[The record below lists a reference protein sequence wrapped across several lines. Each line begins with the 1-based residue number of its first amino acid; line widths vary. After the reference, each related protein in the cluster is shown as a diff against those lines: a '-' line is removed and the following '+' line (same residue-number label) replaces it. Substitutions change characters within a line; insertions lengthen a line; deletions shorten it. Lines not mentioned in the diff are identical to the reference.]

1 MVEEK
6 TLVISGAKVITP
18 HRAIEDGVVI
28 IENGKISAVDSKR
41 KVKVPENA
49 EEIDASGKIVV
60 PGFIDI
66 HTHGG
71 VGKSVDESYDAIN
84 DVSKFF
90 ARNGTTGFLSTFAG
104 PMEMMLTGA
113 RVAKEAMENG
123 TDGAQ
128 VLGIHLE
135 GPYFNPK
142 KPGAADPRWLRDP
155 NIEEFEQIMR
165 ESNNAV
171 KLVSIA
177 PEIDGALD
185 FVKYITERGV
195 IASVGHSYAT
205 YSEVLRGVEAGL
217 RHVCHTYNAMR
228 ELHHREPGV
237 VGAALSLDELTAELI
252 ADGFHVSP
260 PAMKILIRAKG
271 TDRVIL
277 ITDSTIAAGMPEGE
291 YDFMGHKVVVKD
303 GKCVLPRPPVSSAL
317 AGTPQEEKV
326 TLAGSIATMS
336 GDVRNIVNLVGL
348 PLQDAVKMATIN
360 PARRI
365 GFGDRKGSLEAGK
378 DADLVI
384 VNEDVKVYTTIAEG
398 KIVYNKGL

>member
-1 MVEEK
+1 MLEEK
-6 TLVISGAKVITP
+6 TFAISGGKVITP
-18 HRAIEDGVVI
+18 FEVIEDGVI
-28 IENGKISAVDSKR
+28 FIEKGKISAVDLR
-41 KVKVPENA
+41 KKSKVPENV
-49 EEIDASGKIVV
+49 EEIDASGKIVI

-90 ARNGTTGFLSTFAG
+90 AKNGTTGFLSTFAG
-104 PMEMMLTGA
+104 PMEMMSTGA
-113 RVAKEAMENG
+113 SVAKEAIEKG

-135 GPYFNPK
+135 GPYLNPK
-142 KPGAADPRWLRDP
+142 KPGAADSRLFRSPS
-155 NIEEFEQIMR
+155 IEEFEQIMR
-165 ESNNAV
+165 ESNDAV

-177 PEIDGALD
+177 PEIEGALD
-185 FVKYITERGV
+185 FIRHITARGV
-195 IASVGHSYAT
+195 VASVGHSYAT
-205 YSEVLRGVEAGL
+205 YNQMLEGVKAGIS
-217 RHVCHTYNAMR
+217 HVCHTYNAMR

-252 ADGFHVSP
+252 ADGHHVSP

-291 YDFMGHKVVVKD
+291 YDFMGRKVVIKD
-303 GKCVLPRPPVSSAL
+303 GRCVLPRSPVTSAL

-348 PLQDAVKMATIN
+348 PLKEAVKMATIN

-365 GFGDRKGSLEAGK
+365 GFGDRKGSLEVGK
-378 DADLVI
+378 DADLSI
-384 VNEDVKVYTTIAEG
+384 ISEDIKVYTTIVEG
-398 KIVYNKGL
+398 KIVYNESL